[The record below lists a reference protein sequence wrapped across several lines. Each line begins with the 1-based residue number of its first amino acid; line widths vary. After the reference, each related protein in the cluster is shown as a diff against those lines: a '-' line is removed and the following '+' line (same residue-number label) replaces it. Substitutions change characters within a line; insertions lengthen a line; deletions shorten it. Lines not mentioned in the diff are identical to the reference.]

1 MNTFTAK
8 RDGIC
13 AVSGQPIVA
22 GQTLIGYRNNQ
33 VVLAE
38 YVGPT
43 SGALRKAA
51 YLKSQQRMSASD
63 YARIWE
69 RPAPAWMSAT
79 VEEIAIHI
87 DLVDL
92 YARKHGVQLKWEHI
106 EYGSTREQIEAA
118 AIAKQGYRYTVGDYL
133 PREAATVA
141 TVGKLSIRDYFGVFY
156 IAQSDMVVGTYAD
169 GYGDLRVTGNNL
181 TRHHIIAI
189 RYPSADAATR
199 AAAEVN
205 QRQPDNFVDWLYT
218 LA

>member
-13 AVSGQPIVA
+13 AVSDQPIVA
-22 GQTLIGYRNNQ
+22 GETMIGYRNNQ

-51 YLKSQQRMSASD
+51 YLKSQQKMSASD

-92 YARKHGVQLKWEHI
+92 HAMLAGVQLKWEHI

-118 AIAKQGYRYTVGDYL
+118 AIAKQGYKYTVGDYL
-133 PREAATVA
+133 PRETKRLDRKDKPSVFMRCAVE
-141 TVGKLSIRDYFGVFY
+141 IRDYFGVY
-156 IAQSDMVVGTYAD
+156 Y
-169 GYGDLRVTGNNL
+169 VTVNDCVCGLVRNEAGEWMTTCNNL
-181 TRHHIIAI
+181 TKEWVLQGP
-189 RYPSADAATR
+189 RYATHDAAK
-199 AAAEVN
+199 AAF
-205 QRQPDNFVDWLYT
+205 DLI
-218 LA
+218 